1 MAEISGETV
10 LVVEDN
16 AANTEL
22 VTDLL
27 GVGGFRVLQAATAV
41 DGIRL
46 AKAEHPDLI
55 LMDIAL
61 PGMDGLKAT
70 RLLGEDP
77 ETGGIPVVAL
87 TAHAMSGDK
96 EETLAAGCVGHITK
110 PIDTRAFARTV
121 TLFLSAHRS
130 GT

>member
-1 MAEISGETV
+1 MAEISGQTV

-16 AANTEL
+16 AANMEL

-27 GVGGFRVLQAATAV
+27 GVGGFRVLQAATAE

-61 PGMDGLKAT
+61 PGMDGLQAT

-96 EETLAAGCVGHITK
+96 EKALAAGCVGYITK

-130 GT
+130 GI